1 MKTAD
6 VTIHIDETL
15 DWEKR
20 AQIVTLLNAHNG
32 VATVIDNDETPHLMI
47 VKYNPDEVN
56 SSELLQI
63 VLDADGHAELIGL

>member
-20 AQIVTLLNAHNG
+20 VQIVTLLNAHNG
-32 VATVIDNDETPHLMI
+32 VAAVIDSDETPHLMI
-47 VKYNPDEVN
+47 VKYNPDEVT

-63 VLDADGHAELIGL
+63 VLDTDGHAELIGL

>member
-20 AQIVTLLNAHNG
+20 VQIVTLLNAHNG
-32 VATVIDNDETPHLMI
+32 VATVIDSDETPHLLV
-47 VKYNPDEVN
+47 VKYNPDEVT

>member
-6 VTIHIDETL
+6 VAIHIDDTL
-15 DWEKR
+15 DREKHV
-20 AQIVTLLNAHNG
+20 QIVTLLNAHIG
-32 VATVIDNDETPHLMI
+32 VATVIANDEKPHMLV
-47 VKYNPDEVN
+47 VKYNPDEVT

>member
-6 VTIHIDETL
+6 VTIHIDEAL
-15 DWEKR
+15 NQEKR
-20 AQIVTLLNAHNG
+20 AQIVALVSAHNG
-32 VATVIDNDETPHLMI
+32 VATVYDSDEKPHLMI
-47 VKYNPDEVN
+47 VKYNPDEVT

>member
-6 VTIHIDETL
+6 VTIHIDDTL

-20 AQIVTLLNAHNG
+20 VQIVTLLNAHNG
-32 VATVIDNDETPHLMI
+32 VATVIDSDETPHLFV
-47 VKYNPDEVN
+47 VKYNPDEVT

-63 VLDADGHAELIGL
+63 VLDADGNSELVGL